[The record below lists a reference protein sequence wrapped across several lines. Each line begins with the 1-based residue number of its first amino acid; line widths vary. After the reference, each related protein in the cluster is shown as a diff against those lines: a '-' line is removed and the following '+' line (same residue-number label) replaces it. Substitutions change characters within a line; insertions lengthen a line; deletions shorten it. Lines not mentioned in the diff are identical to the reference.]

1 MTTYVTVP
9 GASGT
14 HIINPY
20 NTPYN
25 LTVAQSIANALAA
38 AQTGGTL
45 DVQPYSTSLP
55 AVPSGST
62 GEIAVTSPASG
73 FIQVAGGYTFTA
85 IGPTTQGGASPTGPF
100 TVAGGGS
107 LFVGDQVTTYY
118 GSAATAA
125 VSIAAG
131 DGNDLI
137 SLPSGSTYQVGLG
150 NGNDTVYADGTGTV
164 TGGTGKNIFYTGSTS
179 GPNTINSYGAA
190 DTIVAGVGTVSVN
203 TYGANPL
210 VFGGSGNLVYLGG
223 AAGSPTITGGTG
235 KETLFGGAGQNMT
248 YQDGS
253 NTVGGANILAAG
265 SGNETLNAGSAQYGV
280 QLAAGSG
287 SVDMVGSKGPDT
299 FYGGAGFATMTGNG
313 GADFFLFGNT
323 PTHTGGTDIITDFS
337 STDTFATAGYGANA
351 AQTALNNATVTG
363 GNTFIKLGDG
373 TSIEFLNVS
382 NPNSIHNQSF

>member
-9 GASGT
+9 GASST
-14 HIINPY
+14 FIVNPY
-20 NTPYN
+20 NNVPN
-25 LTVAQSIANALAA
+25 LAVAQSIANALAA
-38 AQTGGTL
+38 AQTGSTL
-45 DVQPYSTSLP
+45 SVQPYSTSLP
-55 AVPSGST
+55 SVPSGET
-62 GEIAVTSPASG
+62 GEIAVTSPTSG
-73 FIQVAGGYTFTA
+73 FIQVPGGYTFTA
-85 IGPTTQGGASPTGPF
+85 IGPTTQGGSSPPGPF

-107 LFVGDQVTTYY
+107 LFVGNQATTYY
-118 GSAATAA
+118 GSAATAV

-137 SLPSGSTYQVGLG
+137 SLPSGSTYEVGLG

-164 TGGTGKNIFYTGSTS
+164 TGGTGNNIFFTGSTS

-210 VFGGSGNLVYLGG
+210 VFGGSGNLVYLGS

-235 KETLFGGAGQNMT
+235 KETLFGGSGQNLT

-253 NTVGGANILAAG
+253 NTVAGANILAAG
-265 SGNETLNAGSAQYGV
+265 AGNETLNAGSAQYGV

-287 SVDMVGSKGPDT
+287 SVDMIGSKGPDT
-299 FYGGAGFATMTGNG
+299 FYGGSGFATMTGNG
-313 GADFFLFGNT
+313 GADSFIFGNT
-323 PTHTGGTDIITDFS
+323 TGHTGGTDIITDFNS
-337 STDTFATAGYGANA
+337 SDNFVTANYGAGA

-363 GNTFIKLGDG
+363 GNTFIKLTDG
-373 TSIEFLNVS
+373 TSIEFLDVA
-382 NPNSIHNQSF
+382 NPSTIRNQSF